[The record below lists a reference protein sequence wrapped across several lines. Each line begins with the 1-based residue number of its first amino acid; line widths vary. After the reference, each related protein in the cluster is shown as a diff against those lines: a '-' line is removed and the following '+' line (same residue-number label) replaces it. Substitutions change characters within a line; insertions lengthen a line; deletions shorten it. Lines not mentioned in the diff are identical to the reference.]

1 MSQTVIEVKN
11 LSKKYKDTMAV
22 DNVSFKVE
30 ANKIY
35 GLLGRN
41 GAGKTT
47 IMQMITAQL
56 FATQGEIRVFGEH
69 PYENLKV
76 IQQVCFIKEGQ
87 KYPDLFTVRDV
98 METAASV
105 YPNWD
110 AEYAKELI
118 EVFRLPMKRLVKRLS
133 RGMLSSVGIIVGLAS
148 RAPITIFDEPYLGL
162 DAVARELFYDQLI
175 EDYTDHPR
183 TIILSTH
190 LIDEVSRLLEHII
203 VIDGGKILLDDATDD
218 LRGRAYTIVG
228 PSGMVESFIQGQ
240 EVIHRESFASMLSVT
255 LMGSASTKLKK
266 EAEELGLETAPVSL
280 QQLIVYLTKREK
292 VGGQL

>member
-11 LSKKYKDTMAV
+11 LSKVYKDTTAV
-22 DNVSFKVE
+22 DNVSFKIE

-47 IMQMITAQL
+47 IMNMITAQL

-69 PYENLKV
+69 PYENSSV

-87 KYPDLFTVRDV
+87 KYPDLYTVRDV
-98 METAASV
+98 METAADV

-110 AEYAKELI
+110 TVYAKELI
-118 EVFRLPMKRLVKRLS
+118 DVFRLPMKRLVKKLS

-148 RAPITIFDEPYLGL
+148 RAPITVFDEPYLGL

-175 EDYTDHPR
+175 EDYTNHPR

-203 VIDGGKILLDDATDD
+203 VIDGGKILLDTDTD
-218 LRGRAYTIVG
+218 ELRGRTYTVIG
-228 PSGMVESFIQGQ
+228 QQSEVESFIQGR
-240 EVIHRESFASMLSVT
+240 EVIHREMLGSTVSAT
-255 LMGSASTKLKK
+255 VMGTSETAVKQ
-266 EAEELGLETAPVSL
+266 EAKQAGLETAPVSL
-280 QQLIVYLTKREK
+280 QQLIVHLTRNGK
-292 VGGQL
+292 VANR

>member
-1 MSQTVIEVKN
+1 
-11 LSKKYKDTMAV
+11 
-22 DNVSFKVE
+22 
-30 ANKIY
+30 
-35 GLLGRN
+35 
-41 GAGKTT
+41 
-47 IMQMITAQL
+47 
-56 FATQGEIRVFGEH
+56 
-69 PYENLKV
+69 
-76 IQQVCFIKEGQ
+76 
-87 KYPDLFTVRDV
+87 
-98 METAASV
+98 
-105 YPNWD
+105 
-110 AEYAKELI
+110 
-118 EVFRLPMKRLVKRLS
+118 MKRLVKRLS

-228 PSGMVESFIQGQ
+228 PFGMVESFIQGQ

-255 LMGSASTKLKK
+255 LMGSASTKLKR
-266 EAEELGLETAPVSL
+266 GGR
-280 QQLIVYLTKREK
+280 IVWKQPRLPSAVNRISD
-292 VGGQL
+292 